1 MQFEELEKRFE
12 NTDTDIEEVE
22 EEIEE
27 EIDDLFE
34 DYSRSEILEMVDH
47 LNDEFEAHV
56 RNVLD
61 MYILR
66 YYSDEL
72 REGEMM
78 AAELEEALDELED
91 RYGRAEILMQIEDM
105 SDEFRE
111 QVRDYFE

>member
-1 MQFEELEKRFE
+1 MAFEELEKRFE
-12 NTDTDIEEVE
+12 RTDRDISDLEEQ
-22 EEIEE
+22 IED

-34 DYSRSEILEMVDH
+34 DHSRGEILEMVDH
-47 LNDEFEAHV
+47 LNEEFEDHV
-56 RNVLD
+56 RQVLD
-61 MYILR
+61 MYVLR

-91 RYGRAEILMQIEDM
+91 RYGRAEILMQIDDM

-111 QVRDYFE
+111 KVRDYFE